1 MANLND
7 PKYHAANFGRL
18 PLSHLARTLDFI
30 ERRTQVDINLSSL
43 TTARLASVVVSA
55 VAGRNARQVK
65 ASDFLPF
72 DPNQT
77 DTEEKRSALSEAGR
91 KTLKKLLKTRQ
102 LPVMLY
108 GLVMEDLRG

>member
-18 PLSHLARTLDFI
+18 PLSHLSRTLDFI
-30 ERRTQVDINLSSL
+30 ERRTQVDINLASL
-43 TTARLASVVVSA
+43 TTARLTSVVVSA

-72 DPNQT
+72 DPAEADKGEQ
-77 DTEEKRSALSEAGR
+77 RSALSEEGR

-102 LPVMLY
+102 LPVMLF
-108 GLVMEDLRG
+108 GLVMDDLRG

>member
-1 MANLND
+1 MANLGD

-18 PLSHLARTLDFI
+18 PLSHLARTLDFV
-30 ERRTQVDINLSSL
+30 ERRTQVDTNLASL

-72 DPNQT
+72 DPMQT
-77 DTEEKRSALSEAGR
+77 DKDEQRSALSEEGR
-91 KTLKKLLKTRQ
+91 KTLKKLIKTKQ
-102 LPVMLY
+102 LPVMLF
-108 GLVMEDLRG
+108 GLVMDDLRG